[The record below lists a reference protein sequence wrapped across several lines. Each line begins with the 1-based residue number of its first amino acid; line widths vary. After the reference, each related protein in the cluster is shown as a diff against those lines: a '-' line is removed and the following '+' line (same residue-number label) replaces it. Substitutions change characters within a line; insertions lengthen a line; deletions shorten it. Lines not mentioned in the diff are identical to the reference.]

1 MCTVNGRVS
10 ADTVVENNILEFW
23 QSHIRSTGPQV
34 ETSLHLELFRTV
46 PHLVVALEGC
56 LKTHLEAVNDLLPL
70 TLYDH
75 SRVPLTHVPE
85 KQTRQ

>member
-1 MCTVNGRVS
+1 MSTSSMPNRLLS
-10 ADTVVENNILEFW
+10 
-23 QSHIRSTGPQV
+23 QIRSQYYS
-34 ETSLHLELFRTV
+34 ETV

-75 SRVPLTHVPE
+75 PRVPLAHVPE
-85 KQTRQ
+85 KQTRQRFNPHGQTSTIHSDLR